1 MKVRALREALQHVA
15 NYDIDDKDYYYPNL
29 AKIQALSISIFF
41 IKKPWNMKK
50 CIFPRDAQFQHCSIS
65 FDKQTY
71 SFPPP
76 LSFTMLQKLSKC
88 EFKD

>member
-15 NYDIDDKDYYYPNL
+15 KYDIDDKDYYYPNL
-29 AKIQALSISIFF
+29 AKNTSIIINFNF
-41 IKKPWNMKK
+41 PYWKPWNMKK

-76 LSFTMLQKLSKC
+76 LSL
-88 EFKD
+88 

>member
-29 AKIQALSISIFF
+29 AKNTSIINFNF
-41 IKKPWNMKK
+41 PWNMKK
-50 CIFPRDAQFQHCSIS
+50 CIFPCASQFQHCSIS

-76 LSFTMLQKLSKC
+76 LSL
-88 EFKD
+88 